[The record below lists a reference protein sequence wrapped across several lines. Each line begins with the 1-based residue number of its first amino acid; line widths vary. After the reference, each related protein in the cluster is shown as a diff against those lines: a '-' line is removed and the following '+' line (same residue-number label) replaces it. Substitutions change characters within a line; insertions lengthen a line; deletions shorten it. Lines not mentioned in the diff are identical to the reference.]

1 MENNVFMKL
10 YVAGDT
16 LRSKKAIDGVTT
28 IFDERLKGQGT
39 LEIIDVLKDPQSAEE
54 ANVMATP
61 TLILLTPPPMRR
73 LIGDLSDGKRVF
85 DLLNLRGKNS

>member
-1 MENNVFMKL
+1 MEKNLLMKL

-16 LRSKKAIDGVTT
+16 PRSRKAIDGMTK

-54 ANVMATP
+54 ASVMATP
-61 TLILLTPPPMRR
+61 TLILLTPPPTRR
-73 LIGDLSDGKRVF
+73 LIGDLSDGKRIF
-85 DLLNLRGKNS
+85 DILNLREKKA